1 MAEPKST
8 EAETKILFAGRAM
21 GLAENLMLRQMPS
34 EVTPERAQ
42 EIVDSAYAFYVRL
55 HETLLE
61 ASEALGQDQHPDP
74 PEPIQPG
81 TPPEVQ

>member
-1 MAEPKST
+1 MADPKRD
-8 EAETKILFAGRAM
+8 AETKILFAGRVM
-21 GLAENLMLRQMPS
+21 GLAENLVLRQMPS
-34 EVTPERAQ
+34 DVTEERARQ
-42 EIVDSAYAFYVRL
+42 IVDAANAFYVRL

-61 ASEALGQDQHPDP
+61 AGELLGQERPDP